1 MITALMNDT
10 VTIVRLSDGAI
21 DEYGRPSRDEAARV
35 ESSARIEQRAS
46 RENEAFVIDTWRIAL
61 PAQTEIDAGDE
72 VEYQGKRFSVINAP
86 DNLSIPGFSALDRV
100 EVDLKFVGTIDAAS

>member
-10 VTIVRLSDGAI
+10 VAIVRLSDGAA
-21 DEYGRPSRDEAARV
+21 DEYGNPSRDEAERI
-35 ESSARIEQRAS
+35 ESRGRIEQRAS
-46 RENEAFVIDTWRIAL
+46 REDEAYVVDVWRIAL
-61 PAQTEIDAGDE
+61 PAGTRIDAGDE

-100 EVDLKFVGTIDAAS
+100 EVDLKFVGPIDAT